1 MLHFFFLGQEKLLN
15 SLYDNLDDEENDPP
29 LPSESSRT
37 QAGTARSHRWLQPSQ
52 SYTEFQQH
60 ANYYSQPYFHGLSPN
75 SAGPH
80 TTFTPMAQLQGV
92 DLSDVMKSQQAI
104 LKSQEN
110 IMKIVETVSAR
121 VGTLEKVLE
130 KLPDSLSTS
139 PDEKKRL
146 PPELSVGY
154 INTSM
159 LYVINYRNLL
169 LQYIT
174 HLMRMTSF
182 RLTKGQL

>member
-1 MLHFFFLGQEKLLN
+1 
-15 SLYDNLDDEENDPP
+15 
-29 LPSESSRT
+29 
-37 QAGTARSHRWLQPSQ
+37 
-52 SYTEFQQH
+52 
-60 ANYYSQPYFHGLSPN
+60 
-75 SAGPH
+75 
-80 TTFTPMAQLQGV
+80 MAQLQGV
-92 DLSDVMKSQQAI
+92 DLSDVMKSQEAI

-110 IMKIVETVSAR
+110 IMKIVETVSAH
-121 VGTLEKVLE
+121 VGTLENVLE
-130 KLPDSLSTS
+130 KLPDSLATS

-146 PPELSVGY
+146 PPELFVGY
-154 INTSM
+154 NNTSM